1 MGIVEQVEK
10 ILLNNSIKTGVFDE
24 VEAEP
29 SKDTAWKAFSQIAD
43 FKPDVII
50 GLGGGSSMDVG
61 KVAWLL
67 YEHPDLAKLSFTEFE
82 QEFRNRELRKKARY
96 VAITTTSGTGSE
108 VIDAA

>member
-1 MGIVEQVEK
+1 MGIVEQVQK
-10 ILLNNSIKTGVFDE
+10 ILLSNSIETGVFDE

-61 KVAWLL
+61 KVAWML
-67 YEHPDLAKLSFTEFE
+67 YEHPDLAKLSFT
-82 QEFRNRELRKKARY
+82 NR
-96 VAITTTSGTGSE
+96 SSE
-108 VIDAA
+108 IVNSVKRQDM